1 MKKPIL
7 AALLSVSG
15 TSLTDD
21 EKFLL
26 EKANPLGVSLFGRN
40 IASKEQL
47 KKLNA
52 EIKTVI
58 GRNDVLIALDEEGGR
73 VNRLKPLGYE
83 YAWAKALGNS
93 GSEQMTKLHCKI
105 IAQDMLELGA
115 NLNFAPV
122 LDIEYEQTTIALKG
136 RCLSSDAKIVAD
148 LGRIMWQTYAQSGVC
163 PCLKHLPGHG
173 RAYNDPH
180 LQLPAVTCSLTE
192 MEKDFYPFIK
202 NNDCPMAMTAH
213 ILITELDN
221 QNPITFSKR
230 GIDEIIRSRIGFNGF
245 LLSDALEMNA
255 LKGSVTERAT
265 AAWSAGCDAVCY
277 CNGNIHDMQNLC
289 RNAQFLTDIA
299 LERFNNVK
307 NVLQNQKKSIQS
319 ITERELYKQFLHSHN
334 IKEINYDAT
343 EILHQM
349 QQGEK

>member
-1 MKKPIL
+1 MQKPIL
-7 AALLSVSG
+7 AAILSLEG
-15 TSLTDD
+15 TQLTDD

-26 EKANPLGVSLFGRN
+26 EKANPLGISLFGRN

-47 KKLNA
+47 KALNN

-73 VNRLKPLGYE
+73 VNRLKPLGYD
-83 YAWAKALGNS
+83 YAWAKALGDA
-93 GSEQMTKLHCKI
+93 GSEQMAKLHCKI
-105 IAQDMLELGA
+105 IAEDMLELGA
-115 NLNFAPV
+115 NFNFAPV
-122 LDIEYEQTTIALKG
+122 LDVEYEQTTIALKG
-136 RCLSSDAKIVAD
+136 RCISSDEKTVAA
-148 LGRIMWQTYAQSGVC
+148 LGRIMWQTYAQNGVC

-173 RAYNDPH
+173 RAASDPH
-180 LQLPAVTCSLTE
+180 LQLPAVTCALAE

-213 ILITELDN
+213 ILITELDG

-265 AAWSAGCDAVCY
+265 AAWNAGCDAVCY
-277 CNGNIHDMQNLC
+277 CNGNIFDMQNIC
-289 RNAQFLTDIA
+289 RNGRFLSDIA

-319 ITERELYKQFLHSHN
+319 DTERELYQQFLHSH
-334 IKEINYDAT
+334 IAEEINYDAT